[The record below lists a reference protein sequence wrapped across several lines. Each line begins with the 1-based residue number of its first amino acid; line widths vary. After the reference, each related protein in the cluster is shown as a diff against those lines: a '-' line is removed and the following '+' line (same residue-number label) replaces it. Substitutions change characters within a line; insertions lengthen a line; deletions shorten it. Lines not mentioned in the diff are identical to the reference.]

1 MKQKN
6 LAMKMLKNVTAFCCV
21 VLVASAA
28 QAEPFD
34 RKNSSGRQV
43 LLRSAAI
50 DTVAA
55 RHGFTVLETSVLPDG
70 NLYLV
75 QGAAG
80 ESGAT
85 LLHRMKT
92 DPAVSDAETAFVAGL
107 PAEVAASPLLLQASE
122 DLNRVGT
129 AATPCQRTY
138 LGETWAGYADQ
149 RATHTIQLAAA
160 HQASA
165 GCGAGVKIAVIDT
178 GVDGNH
184 PLLVG
189 AVVPGIDVFDPNG
202 VGSDWSNLDFSVRA
216 IVEFSVRAIVEFS
229 VRAIVEGSTTSEAFA
244 LGGTAAVIGPDA
256 QLALASTNLP
266 PYFGHGTMV
275 AGLIR
280 LVAPGAEIVP
290 IRVFDGNGTAHAV
303 DIVRAIYWATDHGA
317 DVINMSFSLAET
329 SPALR
334 KAIQYAEARGVVMV
348 AAAGNQGDRAR
359 VFPAAFPEVL
369 GVAAQSNA
377 ADGSLALFS
386 NFGPSV
392 AEIAAPGSALITT
405 FPGGLYAASW
415 GTSFSAPLVSGS
427 AALLLER
434 PTASGQTSREIEQE
448 LKSGAASRSAL
459 AGKVLSG
466 QLDVY
471 RAWVLAG
478 F

>member
-1 MKQKN
+1 MKQKST
-6 LAMKMLKNVTAFCCV
+6 AMKMLKNVTAVCCV
-21 VLVASAA
+21 VLAASAA
-28 QAEPFD
+28 QAENFD
-34 RKNSSGRQV
+34 RKNSAGRQV
-43 LLRSAAI
+43 LLRSSNI
-50 DTVAA
+50 DVVAA
-55 RHGFTVLETSVLPDG
+55 RQSLRVLDTSVLPDG

-75 QGAAG
+75 ESAAG

-85 LLHRMKT
+85 LLHRLKT
-92 DPAVSDAETAFVAGL
+92 DAAVSDAETAYVAAL
-107 PAEVAASPLLLQASE
+107 PAELAANALLLEASE
-122 DLNRVGT
+122 DLSRVGT
-129 AATPCQRTY
+129 AATPCQSTY
-138 LGETWAGYADQ
+138 LGESWAGYADQ
-149 RATHTIQLAAA
+149 RASRAINLAAA
-160 HQASA
+160 HQQSA
-165 GCGAGVKIAVIDT
+165 GCGAGVKVAVIDT

-184 PLLVG
+184 PLLSG

-202 VGSDWSNLDFSVRA
+202 LGSDWSNLDFSVRA

-229 VRAIVEGSTTSEAFA
+229 VRAIVEGSGTGEAFA

-256 QLALASTNLP
+256 QLAFAGANLP

-303 DIVRAIYWATDHGA
+303 DIVRAIYWATDQGV
-317 DVINMSFSLAET
+317 DVINMSFSLAES

-334 KAIQYAEARGVVMV
+334 KAVQYAEARGVVLV

-369 GVAAQSNA
+369 GVAAQSNL
-377 ADGSLALFS
+377 ADGSLAPFS
-386 NFGPSV
+386 NYGPSV

-405 FPGGLYAASW
+405 FPGGLFAASW

-448 LKSGAASRSAL
+448 LMTGAAARSAL

-471 RAWVLAG
+471 QSWMIAG